1 MPDLLSQFGVGAFIA
16 VIAVIGT
23 FLIPIAAIIGGL
35 IYKHRKLQVEAALK
49 HEMIERGMSA
59 DEIQQVL
66 EASTSA
72 RGRRRHCGTSR
83 AREMMDS

>member
-1 MPDLLSQFGVGAFIA
+1 MLDLLSQFGVGAFIA

-23 FLIPIAAIIGGL
+23 FLIPITAIIGGL

-59 DEIQQVL
+59 DEILQVL
-66 EASTSA
+66 EASNSG
-72 RGRRRHCGTSR
+72 RGRRRHCGTAR
-83 AREMMDS
+83 ATEMMDS